1 MRVSSSTCIST
12 SHNLSQSKG
21 LVKDLQKYSSSI
33 SESLQI
39 MDTAGRVSVFP
50 SVATSNALSI
60 ARCLAH
66 LSPSEYP
73 EFALCLADESLDGD
87 V

>member
-1 MRVSSSTCIST
+1 VF
-12 SHNLSQSKG
+12 QSKG
-21 LVKDLQKYSSSI
+21 LVKDLQKYSTSI

-50 SVATSNALSI
+50 SVNTSNALSI
-60 ARCLAH
+60 ARCLAQ
-66 LSPSEYP
+66 LLPLESP
-73 EFALCLADESLDGD
+73 EFALCLADHSLDTD